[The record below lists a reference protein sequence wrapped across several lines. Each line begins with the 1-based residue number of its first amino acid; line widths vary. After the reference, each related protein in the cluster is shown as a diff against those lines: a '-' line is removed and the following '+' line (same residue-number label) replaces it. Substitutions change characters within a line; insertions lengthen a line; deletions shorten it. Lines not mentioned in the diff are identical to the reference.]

1 MSLNLIYLLLHKKV
15 LQPCINYVFLSTFHT
30 RFGFN
35 LLKMVIGI
43 YPSVDESDRDRELS
57 DDESTDD
64 DVDDDCMLND
74 CLYIFIMSRLKL
86 LFITKVICS
95 IFIYKEQKM

>member
-1 MSLNLIYLLLHKKV
+1 
-15 LQPCINYVFLSTFHT
+15 
-30 RFGFN
+30 
-35 LLKMVIGI
+35 MVIGI
-43 YPSVDESDRDRELS
+43 SYPSVDESDRDRELS

-74 CLYIFIMSRLKL
+74 CLYIFIMSPLKL

-95 IFIYKEQKM
+95 IFIYSEQKIQLHNCSSSSRVSNMQSEKLKDTSDFVAH